1 MRTGLIFDLKRYSIN
16 DGPGIR
22 TTVFFKG
29 CPLRCWW
36 CHNPESQGRDVFVHY
51 DASRCIGCRSCVRA
65 CPSGAL
71 TQGER
76 GIEKDDDLCN
86 DRGACVVACPSEA
99 RRFIGRTVTVDELIG
114 DLEKDRL
121 YYEESGGGVT
131 FSGGEPLLQ
140 WQFLLD
146 VLDVCGQRDLHRTVD
161 TTGAVDTGVLMRVA
175 QRTDLFLY
183 DIKTMDAE
191 LHLRATGVPLRPVLE
206 NLARLLTA
214 GAKVRVRI
222 PLIPGVT
229 DADSIDRTGALLAS
243 MPAVE
248 GVDLLPF
255 HASAKEKHSKFGMP
269 WLLESADEIPAER
282 VDDWAR
288 RMVRRGLAV
297 TIGG

>member
-1 MRTGLIFDLKRYSIN
+1 
-16 DGPGIR
+16 
-22 TTVFFKG
+22 
-29 CPLRCWW
+29 
-36 CHNPESQGRDVFVHY
+36 
-51 DASRCIGCRSCVRA
+51 
-65 CPSGAL
+65 
-71 TQGER
+71 
-76 GIEKDDDLCN
+76 
-86 DRGACVVACPSEA
+86 
-99 RRFIGRTVTVDELIG
+99 
-114 DLEKDRL
+114 
-121 YYEESGGGVT
+121 
-131 FSGGEPLLQ
+131 
-140 WQFLLD
+140 
-146 VLDVCGQRDLHRTVD
+146 VD